1 MLEFLEFFYP
11 LTHNVMLA
19 AASNSNQTQNN
30 NYLGRSGK
38 LNMTISHPI
47 YCKMRMKICNASR
60 GGTEELAWQR

>member
-1 MLEFLEFFYP
+1 
-11 LTHNVMLA
+11 MLA
-19 AASNSNQTQNN
+19 AASNSNQTQNY

-47 YCKMRMKICNASR
+47 YCKMRMKSCNASR